1 MDQSF
6 FYQKEACSLKI
17 SLKTH
22 LVQGLST
29 GLEGQDHQEMRHHV
43 LMSDSHYK
51 SRKETPPKPPHE
63 NPFKKATKIA
73 LKKKNTENKRYGT
86 R

>member
-29 GLEGQDHQEMRHHV
+29 GLEGQDHQEKRHHV

-51 SRKETPPKPPHE
+51 SRKETPPRKSFQKGYE
-63 NPFKKATKIA
+63 NSSEKEKHR
-73 LKKKNTENKRYGT
+73 E
-86 R
+86 